1 MISALAPKSP
11 LRRLS
16 TARGRTAR
24 FRRDHVGSV
33 AVEFALVG
41 LLCIELIVET
51 MQAGLYFYTSA
62 SLEFATGK
70 AMRQIM
76 TGSVNGQGLTA
87 AQFRSNVLCPL
98 LPGAMSCANIVTNI
112 NTVAE
117 DVAPNG
123 FYSFVNTAQSAVL
136 TPAMNNT
143 QTSFCT
149 GTTSSVIYAQVFYA
163 MPLISPIWRALA
175 PGSWNGSPAYFVS
188 SAAAFKNEPFQG
200 GNQQAGC

>member
-1 MISALAPKSP
+1 MISASAQKNPSKG
-11 LRRLS
+11 LS
-16 TARGRTAR
+16 AARGRTTL
-24 FRRDHVGSV
+24 FCRDRIGSV

-98 LPGAMSCANIVTNI
+98 LPGAMSCANVVTNI

-136 TPAMNNT
+136 LPSMNNT

-149 GTTSSVIYAQVFYA
+149 GTTSSVVYAQVFYA

-175 PGSWNGSPAYFVS
+175 PGSANGNAVYYVASG
-188 SAAAFKNEPFQG
+188 AAFKNEPFQG